1 VGLRYSLGILPTWL
15 LCWGLPLPLL
25 AQEETTSVA
34 DFFEEQPLI
43 LTVSRMSKPLLESPA
58 RVTVIDWQMIEASGV
73 REPADLFRLVP
84 GFVVGYHSGHA
95 PVVTCHGLGQAFG
108 RRMQVLIDGRS
119 VFIPSFGG
127 VPWSNLPLLI
137 EDIQRV
143 DTGSS
148 LVDADSSIE
157 DLENSSPEHTGFLA
171 ARYRY
176 DERHEVSGAW
186 YYVDEISWTDSA
198 AVIPIARRLDLRYA
212 YRLANHF
219 SLELIGQNLLG
230 EYQDYDSENRHQ
242 QLAYLRLSGSF

>member
-1 VGLRYSLGILPTWL
+1 MRYSIGFLLPWL
-15 LCWGLPLPLL
+15 LCWVLPLPLA
-25 AQEETTSVA
+25 AQDEATSAA

-43 LTVSRMSKPLLESPA
+43 LTVSRISKPLLESPA
-58 RVTVIDWQMIEASGV
+58 SVTVIDRQMIEAAGV
-73 REPADLFRLVP
+73 RELADLFRLVP
-84 GFVVGYHSGHA
+84 GLVVGYHSGHA
-95 PVVTCHGLGQAFG
+95 PVVTYHGLGQEFG

-157 DLENSSPEHTGFLA
+157 DLENSFPEHTGFLA
-171 ARYRY
+171 ARYRF
-176 DERHEVSGAW
+176 DERHEVPGAY

-198 AVIPIARRLDLRYA
+198 AVIPIARRPDLRYA
-212 YRLANHF
+212 YRQVNQF

-230 EYQDYDSENRHQ
+230 EYQDYNSDNRHQ
-242 QLAYLRLSGSF
+242 QLAYLRLAGSF